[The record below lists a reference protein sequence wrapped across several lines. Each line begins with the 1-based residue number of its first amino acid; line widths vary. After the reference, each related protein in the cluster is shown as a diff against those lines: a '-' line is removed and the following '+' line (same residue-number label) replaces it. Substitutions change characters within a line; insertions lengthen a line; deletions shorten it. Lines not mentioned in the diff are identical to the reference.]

1 MKKHTLLE
9 VYNTLEQAR
18 AFAKAGE
25 ADIALKFIIKA
36 KEQLQDVR
44 QQIIKKM

>member
-1 MKKHTLLE
+1 MKKPTLLE

-18 AFAKAGE
+18 AFAKEGD

-36 KEQLQDVR
+36 KEQVQLVR
-44 QQIIKKM
+44 HQIIKNM